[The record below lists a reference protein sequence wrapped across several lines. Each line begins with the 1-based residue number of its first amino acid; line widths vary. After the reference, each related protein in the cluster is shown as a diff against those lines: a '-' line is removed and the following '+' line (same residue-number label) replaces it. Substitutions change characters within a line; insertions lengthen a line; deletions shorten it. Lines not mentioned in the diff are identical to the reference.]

1 MEMAIKD
8 HKFKEPKY
16 LVQPYDNSEYYFKV
30 AKEFK
35 RSQKDSN
42 FTTLNYQD
50 WLKKYKKR
58 YSVSG
63 QGALEPMES
72 SDKR

>member
-1 MEMAIKD
+1 MAKKD
-8 HKFKEPKY
+8 QKFKEPKY

-35 RSQKDSN
+35 QSQKDPT

-58 YSVSG
+58 YGVSG
-63 QGALEPMES
+63 NTAFEPIEP